1 MQRIDDSFLLRNLQD
16 KEKAEDNS
24 KTTSEENILKP
35 KAIKL
40 ENNNTNIN
48 NTNNNMLKYDPNVNY
63 YEEYWKMVCDNEYL
77 MAQIKETMVE
87 IESMKAHIQQLSN
100 Q

>member
-1 MQRIDDSFLLRNLQD
+1 METIDDSFLLRNLQD
-16 KEKAEDNS
+16 KK
-24 KTTSEENILKP
+24 KSEENEYKSQNEEKIIKP
-35 KAIKL
+35 KAVRYDKKP
-40 ENNNTNIN
+40 NTKI
-48 NTNNNMLKYDPNVNY
+48 LKYDPNVNY

-77 MAQIKETMVE
+77 TAQIKETMVE

>member
-1 MQRIDDSFLLRNLQD
+1 MQNIHDSFLLRNLQD
-16 KEKAEDNS
+16 REKTEEND
-24 KTTSEENILKP
+24 KITSEENIIKP
-35 KAIKL
+35 TALRMEKKNVNIS
-40 ENNNTNIN
+40 NNNNNI
-48 NTNNNMLKYDPNVNY
+48 LKYNPNVNY

>member
-1 MQRIDDSFLLRNLQD
+1 MQKIDDSFLLRNLQD
-16 KEKAEDNS
+16 KEKTEEND
-24 KTTSEENILKP
+24 KTTSEENIIKP
-35 KAIKL
+35 KALRMEK
-40 ENNNTNIN
+40 NIN
-48 NTNNNMLKYDPNVNY
+48 NNNNNILKYNPNINY

>member
-1 MQRIDDSFLLRNLQD
+1 MQNIDDSFLLRNLQD
-16 KEKAEDNS
+16 KEKIEENG
-24 KTTSEENILKP
+24 KINSEENIIKP
-35 KAIKL
+35 TALRMEKNIR
-40 ENNNTNIN
+40 NNNI
-48 NTNNNMLKYDPNVNY
+48 LKYNPNVNY
-63 YEEYWKMVCDNEYL
+63 YEEYWKIVCDNEYL

>member
-1 MQRIDDSFLLRNLQD
+1 MQNISDSFLLRNLQD
-16 KEKAEDNS
+16 KEK
-24 KTTSEENILKP
+24 KEENNEENKDEKIIKPTPFRMEINPNNKTQNTILKYNP
-35 KAIKL
+35 
-40 ENNNTNIN
+40 T
-48 NTNNNMLKYDPNVNY
+48 VNY
-63 YEEYWKMVCDNEYL
+63 YEEYWKIVCDNEYL